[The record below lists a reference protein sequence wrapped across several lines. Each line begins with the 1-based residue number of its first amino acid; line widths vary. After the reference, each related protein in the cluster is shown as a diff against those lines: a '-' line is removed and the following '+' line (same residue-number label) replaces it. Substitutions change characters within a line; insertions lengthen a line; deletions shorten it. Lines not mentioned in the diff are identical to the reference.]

1 MNLIE
6 AFSCIEDSRRAEGK
20 RYPLIPLLIIIMMS
34 ILCGYCRYREIARF
48 ADANQKEFQRFFNL
62 KRRVMPSHV
71 TFRDILQ
78 RVNFEQMNNAFT
90 KWARQYVS
98 IEPGDWISVDGK
110 AIGSTVSNYD
120 KSYQNFVSLVS
131 FFSQKHGQ
139 IVQVARLENG
149 KSSEILAVKKMI
161 ELFDLKDVIFTM
173 DALHCQK
180 KRLNSSLKQVMTIS

>member
-1 MNLIE
+1 
-6 AFSCIEDSRRAEGK
+6 
-20 RYPLIPLLIIIMMS
+20 MMS

-48 ADANQKEFQRFFNL
+48 ADANQKEFQHFFNL
-62 KRRVMPSHV
+62 RKRVMPSHV

-78 RVNFEQMNNAFT
+78 RVNFEQLNDAFT
-90 KWARQYVS
+90 MWARQSVS

-110 AIGSTVSNYD
+110 AIRSTVSNYD

-131 FFSQKHGQ
+131 FFSQKQGQ
-139 IVQVARLENG
+139 VVQVARLENG
-149 KSSEILAVKKMI
+149 KSSEIPAVQKMI

-180 KRLNSSLKQVMTIS
+180 KRLNSSLKQVTIIS